1 MRLERRQGVVEALQA
16 LQALQVLPP
25 GAGHLAQAELPRAEL
40 PQVPRREAEA
50 VAGPA
55 PLVRVARR
63 CRRRVL
69 HKKSD
74 LRAA

>member
-1 MRLERRQGVVEALQA
+1 MHLERRQGMVEALQG
-16 LQALQVLPP
+16 LPP
-25 GAGHLAQAELPRAEL
+25 VAGHLAQAELP
-40 PQVPRREAEA
+40 QVPPREAEA
-50 VAGPA
+50 VADPA

-63 CRRRVL
+63 CLLRAL